1 MHRRERR
8 KRFRSSSANGPP
20 DGEGERMDGMKENRN
35 LIERASHIYIYMY
48 IYIYIYIYETI
59 THIVQITSI

>member
-35 LIERASHIYIYMY
+35 LIERASLKSGLY
-48 IYIYIYIYETI
+48 IYIYIYLFKKIFFL
-59 THIVQITSI
+59 